1 MSPLDAAK
9 GRGPPAQSIRVY
21 SEYPISFGFNGKTSG
36 SGICQVGHRR
46 SHFFTPQSEHKSFAE
61 DLGITETH
69 NCVKFAIQNWSYLLG
84 EVEHRWQVHFL
95 LLSYARKL
103 FCCFKANFSGPFHGQ
118 KLCHSETKCHLAR
131 SVVSFTNRSWK
142 PGSYDYQVHTCHLI
156 MHQSR
161 LAIANFTRRVPQ
173 RVSVCGLESLVN
185 WKLVAAL
192 WCAASHQPAQAFP
205 FNFLLLVPTQFSH
218 PKLLLILSK

>member
-1 MSPLDAAK
+1 MP
-9 GRGPPAQSIRVY
+9 
-21 SEYPISFGFNGKTSG
+21 SG
-36 SGICQVGHRR
+36 TQKVT
-46 SHFFTPQSEHKSFAE
+46 FFTPHSEHKSFAE

-84 EVEHRWQVHFL
+84 EVEHRSHDRYIFYCYPMPASSFVVLKQISVV
-95 LLSYARKL
+95 
-103 FCCFKANFSGPFHGQ
+103 PFMGKSCATAKRNVTRQ
-118 KLCHSETKCHLAR
+118 R

-218 PKLLLILSK
+218 PTLLLILSK

>member
-1 MSPLDAAK
+1 MPSGTQKVTFFYTTIWTQKFCGRLGYHWDPQLCQICYPKLKLFA
-9 GRGPPAQSIRVY
+9 GRGWAQ
-21 SEYPISFGFNGKTSG
+21 IS
-36 SGICQVGHRR
+36 
-46 SHFFTPQSEHKSFAE
+46 
-61 DLGITETH
+61 
-69 NCVKFAIQNWSYLLG
+69 
-84 EVEHRWQVHFL
+84 WQVHFL